1 MGGRGGGLP
10 AAADHS
16 HSRGL
21 PQTEENIP
29 GQWSCNIGALRHQ
42 CQCMEGLE
50 RNDDN
55 CAIYIGYSLGIKM
68 FTFFTQI

>member
-1 MGGRGGGLP
+1 MSCSLKHKLHVGDVCRVARGGAAAGVGGRGGGLP

-29 GQWSCNIGALRHQ
+29 GQ
-42 CQCMEGLE
+42 
-50 RNDDN
+50 
-55 CAIYIGYSLGIKM
+55 
-68 FTFFTQI
+68 

>member
-1 MGGRGGGLP
+1 MSCSLKHKLHVGDVCRAARAGAAPGVGGRGGGLP

-29 GQWSCNIGALRHQ
+29 GQ
-42 CQCMEGLE
+42 
-50 RNDDN
+50 
-55 CAIYIGYSLGIKM
+55 
-68 FTFFTQI
+68 